1 MGAIFQLLFCLAFAY
16 FLCTMY
22 QRPKS
27 ILLSLIFTWAFLSGF
42 TQTQSEKS
50 STLELTFEWDQKQD
64 WPKNTSWQL
73 WEDQWIP
80 FICFDLPQ
88 SNDRLQI
95 QDIAFVQWSP
105 IKKQK
110 AHSISISTANEWIY
124 SIQHFK
130 NPNGKISTKL
140 LVHPRKKENG
150 QWVGIDKIQIQPILS
165 GSNADLRGGNS
176 YADHSVLA
184 QGQWYQLAIAKDGVY
199 KVDKNTLENLG
210 INLNQINPQNI
221 NLYGNGGRMLSPN
234 NSDFRADDLTRLPIA
249 FVGESDGVF
258 NNNDYFLFYG
268 EGADGWSLN
277 HSAALNKK
285 RWFPS
290 KHHYAD
296 SAYYYIR
303 IDDSNP
309 LRIVSN
315 DNQQV
320 TTHDVTQFQD
330 FQFVENEI
338 INIGKAG
345 REFYGENFSNGSLTY
360 NFNFPNMVGSSIL
373 EFGAVGKCFGG
384 AGLIKCTIAGNTSN
398 HSISSIGTSSTSNF
412 ANATGGIIPFSSS
425 SANLTASFT
434 FTPSSADDEA
444 WMDFIA
450 INATRQMIM
459 TGGQMK
465 LRDTTAI
472 GPNQVARYVLNNASS
487 VHSVWNIS
495 QPTQPNLV
503 VFNTNNGN
511 CEWRLDHST
520 LHECLVVN
528 NNSFLTPV
536 ARGKVDN
543 QDIHGWSNVDL
554 VIVTAPGHYSNAQAL
569 ADIHTAEGMVVKLV
583 KPQQVYHEFSSGN
596 PDVTAIR
603 QMMKML
609 YDKANGNAELQ
620 PKNLLLFGDGAYD
633 TNRGHLIQ
641 KGFNVIVYESD
652 YSLSPLSSYVSD
664 DYFVMLTPDDN
675 ASSLG
680 YLDCGVGRIPAE
692 NIEEGMQAI
701 DKIRAYLAKAN
712 EIVIQDN
719 CSTNDVASSV
729 GPWRNILTFVSDDQ
743 DGNGGGYEQ
752 VHLNS
757 TDSLTR
763 IIQREHPEYDIS
775 KIYLDAYVQQS
786 TPGGERYPDAQNA
799 IKNRINSGSLIVTYI
814 GHGGERGWAHERVL
828 DIPTIQ
834 GFDNLYRLPVF
845 LTATCELARFDDPT
859 YKSAGELLVLNPN
872 GGAIAMLTTTRVVF
886 SGENFEMDLA
896 FFEHALNDANDPEL
910 TLGKLNMLTKNGV
923 SAGNDS
929 KPNFSLLGDPALKL
943 NYPKYEIKTTS
954 INGIDVSIFTDTLK
968 ALEEITIQGK
978 VLKSN
983 GEIHDNFSGVIY
995 PIVYDKSSLINTQ
1008 NNDDGVVQQY
1018 KTYNK
1023 ILFKGKASVTNGLF
1037 EFQFPMPY
1045 DINYAVDFGRIAY
1058 YASSGLEDGHGY
1070 DMNFLIGGSANN
1082 VVLNTT
1088 GPEIKIYMNDSTF
1101 VDGGTTHADPI
1112 LLAIL
1117 QDENGINTAGNGIG
1131 HDIVGVL
1138 DDQTNQPII
1147 LNEFFESNLNT
1158 YKKGNVRYPFNSLTA
1173 GSHQLKIKAWDT
1185 HNNSSEKIID
1195 FIVAD
1200 NEQLVID
1207 KLLNYPNPFTTKTS
1221 FFFEHNQACQDLKI
1235 TIQVFTVSGKLV
1247 KTIQDIQ
1254 TCTGFRTEGIEW
1266 NGRDDFEDPIG
1277 KGVYVYRVSVENPQ
1291 GQRAEKFEKLVIL
1304 R

>member
-1 MGAIFQLLFCLAFAY
+1 MEAIFQPLFCLAFPY
-16 FLCTMY
+16 FLCNMY
-22 QRPKS
+22 YQPKS
-27 ILLSLIFTWAFLSGF
+27 ILITLLIALQFLLVSAQTKPAQYGIIDLNFTWD
-42 TQTQSEKS
+42 QT
-50 STLELTFEWDQKQD
+50 QD
-64 WPKNTSWQL
+64 WPKNTTWQL
-73 WEDQWIP
+73 WEGQWVP
-80 FICFDLPQ
+80 FTCFDLPMNEDQ
-88 SNDRLQI
+88 QKI
-95 QDIAFVQWSP
+95 VGIDIIQWSSAKIP
-105 IKKQK
+105 NAQSF
-110 AHSISISTANEWIY
+110 SISSSKDWIY
-124 SIQHFK
+124 TIQQYK
-130 NPNGKISTKL
+130 TPKGTNSTKL
-140 LVHPRKKENG
+140 LIHPRKKENS
-150 QWVGIDKIQIQPILS
+150 QWIAIDKIKIELVKSNNSLS
-165 GSNADLRGGNS
+165 ARGGTS
-176 YADHSVLA
+176 YVEHSALA
-184 QGQWYQLAIAKDGVY
+184 QGQWYQIAISKDGVY
-199 KVDKNTLENLG
+199 RVDKNILENLG
-210 INLNQINPQNI
+210 INLNQVNPQNI
-221 NLYGNGGRMLSPN
+221 NLYGNGGHMLSPN
-234 NSDFRADDLTRLPIA
+234 NSDFRPDDLTRIPIA
-249 FVGESDGVF
+249 FTGDTDGVF
-258 NNNDYFLFYG
+258 NNNDFFLFYG
-268 EGADGWSLN
+268 EGADSWSLN
-277 HSAALNKK
+277 HSSTLNKK
-285 RWFPS
+285 RWFPQ
-290 KHHYAD
+290 KHNYSD

-303 IDDSNP
+303 IDDNNP
-309 LRIVSN
+309 YRIVSN
-315 DNQQV
+315 DNQQIP
-320 TTHDVTQFQD
+320 THEVIQFQD
-330 FQFVENEI
+330 FQFVENELV
-338 INIGKAG
+338 NIGKAG

-360 NFNFPNMVGSSIL
+360 NFNFPNIIGSASL

-384 AGLIKCTIAGNTSN
+384 AGLVKCSVAGNNSN
-398 HSISSIGTSSTSNF
+398 HPISSVGTSSTSNY
-412 ANATGGIIPFSSS
+412 ANATGGIIPFTSSV
-425 SANLTASFT
+425 ANVSVNFT

-444 WMDFIA
+444 WIDFVA
-450 INATRQMIM
+450 VNATRQMSM
-459 TGGQMK
+459 TGSQLK
-465 LRDTTAI
+465 VRDTTAI
-472 GPNQVARYVLNNASS
+472 GPNQVARYLLNNASN
-487 VHSVWNIS
+487 VHSIWNIT
-495 QPTQPNLV
+495 QPTLPNLI
-503 VFNTNNGN
+503 VFNNNNGT
-511 CEWRLDHST
+511 CEWRMDHTS
-520 LHECLVVN
+520 LQECLIVN

-543 QDIHGWSNVDL
+543 QDIHAWADVDL
-554 VIVTAPGHYSNAQAL
+554 VIVTAPGHYNSAQAL
-569 ADIHTAEGMVVKLV
+569 ADIHAAEGMVVKLV

-609 YDKANGNAELQ
+609 YDRANGNAELQ

-652 YSLSPLSSYVSD
+652 FSLSPLSSYVSD
-664 DYFVMLTPDDN
+664 DYFVMLSPDDN

-680 YLDCGVGRIPAE
+680 FLDCGVGRIPAE
-692 NIEEGMQAI
+692 NAEEGIQSVN
-701 DKIRAYLAKAN
+701 KIRAYLATSD

-719 CSTNDVASSV
+719 CTTNETPSSV

-757 TDSLTR
+757 SDSLTR

-775 KIYLDAYVQQS
+775 KIYMDAYVQES
-786 TPGGERYPDAQNA
+786 TPGGERYPEVQNA
-799 IKNRINSGSLIVTYI
+799 IKNRINAGSLIVTYI

-896 FFEHALNDANDPEL
+896 FFEHALNDDIDPEL

-923 SAGNDS
+923 NAGNDS

-943 NYPKYEIKTTS
+943 NYPKYEIKTTQ
-954 INGIDVSIFTDTLK
+954 INGVDISNFNDTLK
-968 ALEEITIQGK
+968 ALEEVTVQGK

-983 GEIHDNFSGVIY
+983 GELHSNFNGVIY
-995 PIVYDKSSLINTQ
+995 PIVYDKAALINTQ

-1023 ILFKGKASVTNGLF
+1023 ILFKGKATVSNGNF

-1058 YASSGLEDGHGY
+1058 YASSGKEDAHGY
-1070 DMNFLIGGSANN
+1070 DMDFLIGGSAND
-1082 VVLNTT
+1082 VVLNTI
-1088 GPEIKIYMNDSTF
+1088 GPEIKLYMNDSSF

-1117 QDENGINTAGNGIG
+1117 KDENGINTAGNGIG

-1158 YKKGNVRYPFNSLTA
+1158 YKAGNVRYPFNSLSA
-1173 GSHQLKIKAWDT
+1173 GNHQLKVKAWDT
-1185 HNNSSEKIID
+1185 HNNSSEQIID

-1200 NEQLVID
+1200 NEQLVIE
-1207 KLLNYPNPFTTKTS
+1207 KLLNYPNPFTTRTS

-1277 KGVYVYRVSVENPQ
+1277 KGVYVYRVSVENPE

>member
-1 MGAIFQLLFCLAFAY
+1 MDSNF
-16 FLCTMY
+16 T
-22 QRPKS
+22 
-27 ILLSLIFTWAFLSGF
+27 LSFNWENQG
-42 TQTQSEKS
+42 E
-50 STLELTFEWDQKQD
+50 
-64 WPKNTSWQL
+64 WPKNTAWQL
-73 WEDQWIP
+73 WENQWIP
-80 FICFDLPQ
+80 FVCFDLPVENNQ
-88 SNDRLQI
+88 QKIS
-95 QDIAFVQWSP
+95 DIRVTEWSP
-105 IKKQK
+105 LKSQK
-110 AHSISISTANEWIY
+110 TRSLSFSGSKDWTY
-124 SIQHFK
+124 MIQHFES
-130 NPNGKISTKL
+130 PEGKIRSKL
-140 LVHPRKKENG
+140 LFHPRKYENG
-150 QWVGIDKIQIQPILS
+150 QWREVEKIEVQLVKSEQT
-165 GSNADLRGGNS
+165 NATRGGNS
-176 YADHSVLA
+176 FADHSVLA
-184 QGQWYQLAIAKDGVY
+184 QGQWYQLAITKDGVY
-199 KVDKNTLENLG
+199 KVDKNIMENLG

-221 NLYGNGGRMLSPN
+221 NLYGNGGHMLSPN
-234 NSDFRADDLTRLPIA
+234 NIDFRPDDLTRLPIS
-249 FVGESDGVF
+249 FIGESDGVF

-268 EGADGWSLN
+268 EGADSWSLN
-277 HSAALNKK
+277 HSASLNKK
-285 RWFPS
+285 RWFPQ
-290 KHHYAD
+290 KHNYAD

-320 TTHDVTQFQD
+320 ATHDVTQFQD

-345 REFYGENFSNGSLTY
+345 REFYGENFSSGSLTY
-360 NFNFPNMVGSSIL
+360 NFNFPNIVGSSIL

-384 AGLIKCTIAGNTSN
+384 AGLIKCSIAGNTSN
-398 HSISSIGTSSTSNF
+398 HSISSVGTSSTSNY

-425 SANLTASFT
+425 SANLSANFS

-472 GPNQVARYVLNNASS
+472 GPNQVAQYSLSNASNVNS
-487 VHSVWNIS
+487 IWNIT
-495 QPTQPNLV
+495 QPTQPNLI
-503 VFNTNNGN
+503 VFNNNNGL
-511 CEWRLDHST
+511 CEWRLDHSI
-520 LHECLVVN
+520 LQECLVVN
-528 NNSFLTPV
+528 NNSFLTPI

-543 QDIHGWSNVDL
+543 QDIHGWSDVDL
-554 VIVTAPGHYSNAQAL
+554 VIVTAPGHYSSAQAL
-569 ADIHTAEGMVVKLV
+569 ADIHEAEGMVVKLV
-583 KPQQVYHEFSSGN
+583 KPAQVYHEFSSGN

-609 YDKANGNAELQ
+609 YDRANGNADLA
-620 PKNLLLFGDGAYD
+620 PKNLLLFGDGAFD

-641 KGFNVIVYESD
+641 KGYNVIVYESD
-652 YSLSPLSSYVSD
+652 YSLSPLASYVSD

-692 NIEEGMQAI
+692 NAEEGMQAV
-701 DKIRAYLAKAN
+701 DKIRAYLAKSN

-719 CSTNDVASSV
+719 CSTNDVPSSV
-729 GPWRNILTFVSDDQ
+729 GPWRNVLTFVSDDQ

-763 IIQREHPEYDIS
+763 IIQREHPEYDIN

-814 GHGGERGWAHERVL
+814 GHGGERGWAHERIL

-859 YKSAGELLVLNPN
+859 YKSAGELLVLNPK

-886 SGENFEMDLA
+886 SGENFEMDLS

-943 NYPKYEIKTTS
+943 NYPKYEIKTTA
-954 INGIDVSIFTDTLK
+954 INGVDVNNFTDTLK
-968 ALEEITIQGK
+968 ALEEVTIAGK
-978 VLKSN
+978 ILNNN
-983 GEIHDNFSGVIY
+983 GEIYSAFNGVIY
-995 PIVYDKSSLINTQ
+995 PVVYDKAALINTQ

-1023 ILFKGKASVTNGLF
+1023 ILFKGKASVTNGTF

-1045 DINYAVDFGRIAY
+1045 DINYSVDFGRIAY
-1058 YASSGLEDGHGY
+1058 YASSGLDDGHGY

-1082 VVLNTT
+1082 VVLNTI

-1173 GSHQLKIKAWDT
+1173 GNHQLKIKAWDT
-1185 HNNSSEKIID
+1185 HNNSSEKTID

-1200 NEQLVID
+1200 NEQLVIE

-1247 KTIQDIQ
+1247 KTIQDVQ

-1277 KGVYVYRVSVENPQ
+1277 KGVYVYRVSVENPE

>member
-1 MGAIFQLLFCLAFAY
+1 MFQLTRTFFILIIFICASRVSSGLAQKN
-16 FLCTMY
+16 MDS
-22 QRPKS
+22 P
-27 ILLSLIFTWAFLSGF
+27 
-42 TQTQSEKS
+42 
-50 STLELTFEWDQKQD
+50 LTFAFEIVSGQD
-64 WPKNTSWQL
+64 WPKNTVWKN
-73 WEDQWIP
+73 WENQWVP
-80 FICFDLPQ
+80 FVCFDLPETFNNLAVTRATLKNWSFQ
-88 SNDRLQI
+88 KNTSAVQLSLACPNDWLYLIEDYQTP
-95 QDIAFVQWSP
+95 SG
-105 IKKQK
+105 KT
-110 AHSISISTANEWIY
+110 ISKILIHPRFRE
-124 SIQHFK
+124 
-130 NPNGKISTKL
+130 NGKWKWLSEISVL
-140 LVHPRKKENG
+140 LTTSPNKR
-150 QWVGIDKIQIQPILS
+150 S
-165 GSNADLRGGNS
+165 FRGGNA
-176 YADHSVLA
+176 YADHSALA
-184 QGQWYQLAIAKDGVY
+184 EGQWYQIAISKDGVY

-210 INLNQINPQNI
+210 INPNQVNPQNV
-221 NLYGNGGRMLSPN
+221 NVYGNGGRMLSPN
-234 NSDFRADDLTRLPIA
+234 NSDIRPDDLTKIPIA
-249 FVGESDGVF
+249 FIGEADGVF
-258 NNNDYFLFYG
+258 NNNDYLLFYG
-268 EGADGWSLN
+268 EGPDGWSLQ
-277 HSAALNKK
+277 HSASLNKK
-285 RWFPS
+285 RWFPQ
-290 KHHYAD
+290 KHHYSD

-303 IDDSNP
+303 IDDTNP

-315 DNQQV
+315 DNQQT
-320 TTHDVTQFQD
+320 TTHEVNQFQD
-330 FQFVENEI
+330 FQFVENEL
-338 INIGKAG
+338 INIGRAG
-345 REFYGENFSNGSLTY
+345 REYYGESFSGGALNYNFS
-360 NFNFPNMVGSSIL
+360 FPNITGPASI
-373 EFGAVGKCFGG
+373 EFGAVGKCYGG
-384 AGLIKCTIAGNTSN
+384 AGIIKC
-398 HSISSIGTSSTSNF
+398 SISGVNNNYPISSTGTSSTSNY
-412 ANATGGIIPFSSS
+412 ANATGGALTFSPTGSS
-425 SANLTASFT
+425 LTANFT

-444 WMDFIA
+444 WIDFVA
-450 INATRQMIM
+450 INASRQMIM
-459 TGGQMK
+459 AGSQMK
-465 LRDTTAI
+465 LRDTTGI
-472 GPNQVARYVLNNASS
+472 GNGQVALYQLSNANN
-487 VHSVWNIS
+487 VHSIWNIS
-495 QPTQPNLV
+495 NPRQPQLI
-503 VFNTNNGN
+503 VFNSNNGI
-511 CEWRLDHST
+511 CEWQLDHSS
-520 LHECLVVN
+520 LQECLVVN
-528 NNSFLTPV
+528 NNSFLSPT
-536 ARGKVDN
+536 ARGRVDN
-543 QDIHGWSNVDL
+543 QDIHGWSDVDL
-554 VIVTAPGHYSNAQAL
+554 VIVTAPGHLSSAEAL
-569 ADIHTAEGMVVKLV
+569 ADIHRDEGMVVKVV

-596 PDVTAIR
+596 ADVTAIR

-609 YDKANGNAELQ
+609 YDRANGDMSLQ

-633 TNRGHLIQ
+633 TNRGLLVQ

-680 YLDCGVGRIPAE
+680 FLDCGVGRIPAE
-692 NIEEGMQAI
+692 NAEEGMQAV
-701 DKIRAYLAKAN
+701 DKIRAYLAKSN

-719 CSTNDVASSV
+719 CSTNDVPSSV
-729 GPWRNILTFVSDDQ
+729 GPWRNVLTFVSDDQ

-763 IIQREHPEYDIS
+763 IIQREHPEYDLN

-814 GHGGERGWAHERVL
+814 GHGGERGWAHERIL

-896 FFEHALNDANDPEL
+896 FFEHALDDATDPEL

-943 NYPKYEIKTTS
+943 NYPKFEIQTTS
-954 INGIDVSIFTDTLK
+954 INGIDIGLFNDTLK

-978 VLKSN
+978 ILKTN
-983 GEIHDNFSGVIY
+983 GEMHNNFNGVIY
-995 PIVYDKSSLINTQ
+995 PVVYDKAALINTQ
-1008 NNDDGVVQQY
+1008 NNDEGVVQQY

-1045 DINYAVDFGRIAY
+1045 DINYSVDFGRITY

-1070 DMNFLIGGSANN
+1070 DMGFLIGGSAND
-1082 VVLNTT
+1082 VVLNTV
-1088 GPEIKIYMNDSTF
+1088 GPEISLFMNDSTF

-1112 LLAIL
+1112 LLAVL
-1117 QDENGINTAGNGIG
+1117 KDENGINTAGNGIG

-1138 DDQTNQPII
+1138 DDQTNQPIV

-1158 YKKGNVRYPFNSLTA
+1158 YKKGNVRYPFNNLTA
-1173 GSHQLKIKAWDT
+1173 GNHQLKIKAWDT
-1185 HNNSSEKIID
+1185 HNNSSEKVLD

-1200 NEQLVID
+1200 NETLVIE

-1247 KTIQDIQ
+1247 KTIQDVQ

-1277 KGVYVYRVSVENPQ
+1277 KGVYVYRVSVENPE